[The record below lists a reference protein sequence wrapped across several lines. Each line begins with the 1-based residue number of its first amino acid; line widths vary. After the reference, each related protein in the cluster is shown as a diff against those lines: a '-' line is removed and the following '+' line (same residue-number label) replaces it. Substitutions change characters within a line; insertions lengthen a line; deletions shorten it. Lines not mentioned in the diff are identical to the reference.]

1 MQLTVSRRNG
11 DGRLSGRVMYWQP
24 PQWCCTLNR
33 LFSRQGVVAGTWR
46 TMFRQE
52 VCMQPT
58 GTQQVQHYKA
68 LVEHF
73 IRLSWNTG
81 KFNLLQQLV
90 TPDYV
95 YHTSF
100 VEGFKDFAAFSDYVK
115 EIRNAI
121 PDLDVSI
128 EELMVEG
135 DKAISV
141 STFSGTFEKPIFGM
155 QPNHRI
161 VSFGGISV

>member
-1 MQLTVSRRNG
+1 
-11 DGRLSGRVMYWQP
+11 
-24 PQWCCTLNR
+24 
-33 LFSRQGVVAGTWR
+33 
-46 TMFRQE
+46 
-52 VCMQPT
+52 MQPT
-58 GTQQVQHYKA
+58 RTQQNQHYKA

-90 TPDYV
+90 TSDYV

-161 VSFGGISV
+161 VSFGGISVWEFRRGRVCGQNTLVDISELNRQLQDVPAVQVMNKLA

>member
-1 MQLTVSRRNG
+1 MS
-11 DGRLSGRVMYWQP
+11 QP
-24 PQWCCTLNR
+24 NPHQT
-33 LFSRQGVVAGTWR
+33 
-46 TMFRQE
+46 
-52 VCMQPT
+52 
-58 GTQQVQHYKA
+58 QHYKA

-90 TPDYV
+90 TPDYI

-100 VEGFKDFAAFSDYVK
+100 VDGFKDFSAFTDYVRD
-115 EIRNAI
+115 IRLAI

-141 STFSGTFEKPIFGM
+141 STFSGTFERPVFGM
-155 QPNHRI
+155 EPNNRVI
-161 VSFGGISV
+161 SFGGISVWEFRRGRVCSQNTLVDISELQRQLQEHPARRAAG

>member
-1 MQLTVSRRNG
+1 
-11 DGRLSGRVMYWQP
+11 
-24 PQWCCTLNR
+24 
-33 LFSRQGVVAGTWR
+33 
-46 TMFRQE
+46 
-52 VCMQPT
+52 MQPT

-95 YHTSF
+95 YDTSV
-100 VEGFKDFAAFSDYVK
+100 VEGSKDFAAFSDYVT

-121 PDLDVSI
+121 PALNASI
-128 EELMVEG
+128 EELMAEG

-141 STFSGTFEKPIFGM
+141 STFSGTFETPIFGV
-155 QPNHRI
+155 QPHHRI
-161 VSFGGISV
+161 VSFGGISVWEFRRGRVCGQNTLVDISELARQLQEVPSLQAVNKLA